1 MDRLAGRL
9 VRRFREDAD
18 EPAVA
23 GLEGEDADQLFDALG
38 SETSRAVLAACYE
51 EGRTRSELAAKLE
64 TSLQNVGYHVDKL
77 ESADL
82 LEPVETRYGENG
94 REVTVYE
101 PSKQAVVIAAGEPGF
116 VERLA
121 AAVDRLFAP
130 IALVSLVALVVG
142 VFVRE
147 PARIGMLAGDDA
159 GTVDTATTTTT
170 TTTTTTVVS
179 PAVTVAV
186 ATFLFGLLVVL
197 VADRRGVF
205 RQDRDWEWGRG
216 NNRAD
221 CTRNHNHAR
230 ADCPRNRDHDRAN
243 HTGTAKLLVGRQPD
257 LTRRYATVMLAGM
270 LATFLVLD
278 LVAVGTGRWLT
289 LASWVVVQWAIPA
302 WLFAAVAVAA
312 SNDGLF
318 ASWGVASV
326 PFVGIWG
333 YLVAGDIVRGG
344 PDTILLALGPA
355 IVVLVAMPLGS
366 IAYLV
371 GRFIATR
378 RRSVTLPSRRALAM
392 ILAHP
397 VAAVAILAAWLSVVG

>member
-18 EPAVA
+18 EPAVV

-38 SETSRAVLAACYE
+38 SETSRAVLAACYA
-51 EGRTRSELAAKLE
+51 EGRTRSELAAELE

-142 VFVRE
+142 VLVRE

-170 TTTTTTVVS
+170 TTTTAVS

-186 ATFLFGLLVVL
+186 ATFLLGLLVVL

-205 RQDRDWEWGRG
+205 GQDRDWEGGRG

-221 CTRNHNHAR
+221 CIRDHDHAR
-230 ADCPRNRDHDRAN
+230 ADCPRTRNHDRAN
-243 HTGTAKLLVGRQPD
+243 RAGTAKLLVGRQPD
-257 LTRRYATVMLAGM
+257 LTKRYATVILAGS

-278 LVAVGTGRWLT
+278 LAAIGTGRWLT
-289 LASWVVVQWAIPA
+289 LASWIVVQWAIPA

-366 IAYLV
+366 VAYLV

-378 RRSVTLPSRRALAM
+378 RRAVTLPARRTLAI

-397 VAAVAILAAWLSVVG
+397 VAAVAILAAWLSVIG